1 MQSASATR
9 TFVATRISDSLSARI
24 ARDGHRSARVHS
36 VFRSAINLT
45 TAGELVTTAGELV
58 TIAPDDAGGLPNG
71 ILFAGVADFRAL
83 GLRAGMPVEIDGAT
97 VRILDASLVIRLVIR
112 LADARPW
119 SARMPAADGRRWP
132 ARSTAVHALA
142 HRDAHGT
149 DADAATVGLL
159 AMPVARERLD
169 EVSRAVVRADRR
181 AAAAAA
187 RPLVGMGPGLT
198 PSGDDALAGME
209 AALHALGHPAA
220 GFLAVALDDVVERT
234 TAVSATLLRHAAR
247 GEFAERIHRLLAA
260 LLGKDDA
267 ALPGAVE
274 RAAAWGATSGMDGL
288 VGVLA
293 GLDAAAASGQRGLA

>member
-1 MQSASATR
+1 MQSACATL
-9 TFVATRISDSLSARI
+9 TYVATRISDSLSARI

-36 VFRSAINLT
+36 VFRSSIN
-45 TAGELVTTAGELV
+45 VTTAGELV
-58 TIAPDDAGGLPNG
+58 TIAPDEAGGLPNG
-71 ILFAGVADFRAL
+71 ILFAGAADFRAL
-83 GLRAGMPVEIDGAT
+83 GIRAGMPVEIDGAT
-97 VRILDASLVIRLVIR
+97 MRMLDAGLVIR

-132 ARSTAVHALA
+132 ARSTTVHALA
-142 HRDAHGT
+142 CRDAHGT
-149 DADAATVGLL
+149 DAHAATVGLL

-169 EVSRAVVRADRR
+169 EVSRAVVRADTR

-220 GFLAVALDDVVERT
+220 GFLTAALDDVAERT

-247 GEFAERIHRLLAA
+247 GEFAERTHRLLAE
-260 LLGKDDA
+260 LLGSDDA

-293 GLDAAAASGQRGLA
+293 GLDAATASGRRGLT

>member
-1 MQSASATR
+1 MQSACATL
-9 TFVATRISDSLSARI
+9 TYVATRISDSLSARI

-36 VFRSAINLT
+36 VFRSAIN
-45 TAGELVTTAGELV
+45 VTTAGELV
-58 TIAPDDAGGLPNG
+58 TIAPDEAGGLPNG
-71 ILFAGVADFRAL
+71 ILFAGAADFRAR
-83 GLRAGMPVEIDGAT
+83 GIRAGMPVEIDGAT
-97 VRILDASLVIRLVIR
+97 MRMLDAGLVIR

-132 ARSTAVHALA
+132 ARSTTVHALA
-142 HRDAHGT
+142 CRDAHST
-149 DADAATVGLL
+149 DAHAATVGLL

-169 EVSRAVVRADRR
+169 EVSRAVVRADTR

-220 GFLAVALDDVVERT
+220 GFLTAALDDVAERT

-247 GEFAERIHRLLAA
+247 GEFAERTHRLLAE
-260 LLGKDDA
+260 LLGSDDA

-293 GLDAAAASGQRGLA
+293 GLDAATASGRRGLA

>member
-1 MQSASATR
+1 MQSACATR

-45 TAGELVTTAGELV
+45 TAGELVT
-58 TIAPDDAGGLPNG
+58 IAPDEAGGLPNG
-71 ILFAGVADFRAL
+71 ILFAGVADFRAQ
-83 GLRAGMPVEIDGAT
+83 GIRAGMPVEIDGHT
-97 VRILDASLVIRLVIR
+97 VRILDAGLVIRLVIR

-119 SARMPAADGRRWP
+119 SARMPVADGRRWP
-132 ARSTAVHALA
+132 TRSTAVNDIARRVA
-142 HRDAHGT
+142 DGT
-149 DADAATVGLL
+149 DADGTDEGAATVGLL

-187 RPLVGMGPGLT
+187 RPLIGMGPGLT

-209 AALHALGHPAA
+209 AALHALGHPVA
-220 GFLAVALDDVVERT
+220 GFLAAALDDVMERT
-234 TAVSATLLRHAAR
+234 TAVSATLLGHAAR

-288 VGVLA
+288 IGVLA
-293 GLDAAAASGQRGLA
+293 GLDAAAASGRRGLA

>member
-1 MQSASATR
+1 MQSACATL
-9 TFVATRISDSLSARI
+9 TYVATRISDSLSARI

-36 VFRSAINLT
+36 VFRSAIN
-45 TAGELVTTAGELV
+45 VTTAGELV
-58 TIAPDDAGGLPNG
+58 TIAPDEAGGLPNG
-71 ILFAGVADFRAL
+71 ILFAGAADFRAL
-83 GLRAGMPVEIDGAT
+83 GIRVGMPVEIDGAT
-97 VRILDASLVIRLVIR
+97 MRMLDAGLVIR

-132 ARSTAVHALA
+132 ARSTTVHALA
-142 HRDAHGT
+142 CRDAHGT
-149 DADAATVGLL
+149 DAHAATVGLL

-169 EVSRAVVRADRR
+169 EVSRAVVRADTR

-220 GFLAVALDDVVERT
+220 GFLTAALDDVAERT

-247 GEFAERIHRLLAA
+247 GEFAERTHRLLAE
-260 LLGKDDA
+260 LLGSDDA

-293 GLDAAAASGQRGLA
+293 GLDAATASGRRGLT